1 LYAFLSS
8 HRITNGR
15 RRVPIRRSATGSLF
29 VTRTIRGCCF
39 STFRQAAALTSF
51 AMIVSRKA
59 RRVKADEHRT
69 VQIILATA
77 RHELFP
83 QRKTQTTQ
91 KATLYFSTS

>member
-1 LYAFLSS
+1 
-8 HRITNGR
+8 
-15 RRVPIRRSATGSLF
+15 
-29 VTRTIRGCCF
+29 
-39 STFRQAAALTSF
+39 
-51 AMIVSRKA
+51 MIVSRKA

-69 VQIILATA
+69 VQFILATA